1 MQANGYE
8 LVLVTDELAQNPILT
23 KINKL
28 NLKQVSNFDLL
39 KELERRMLINH
50 ETDPQGIDFY
60 PKRGIIETE
69 GEFKVNYSP
78 YGSKLE
84 YGEVLFGEKAK
95 EDYLRKQSE
104 IKNSPNFYQ
113 QAPFLT
119 IAEDLLKLIKEGKV
133 ELLIFLSA
141 YDKRKFPNGDPRK
154 KEIFAETFA
163 RLERKMEF
171 KDKDAGV
178 CVYKSPEIILEL
190 IPFDKFKVIA
200 PYYPAIADQ
209 HDKEVLLIKNEV
221 NKNGKDYLIL
231 KLDAEEVIFVFSNLK
246 EGEEYTFTVKEGNN
260 GSNILVDFEGQGILN
275 SSVRKILAATTMTK
289 KLHKQITKKLEK
301 LQQSLENPAEV
312 RAIEPDDPNSDA
324 LYDLVEKLKEIL
336 KLLENKENEILGA
349 CESKEFPEPRDNTC
363 LDGVLVKIFHCQY
376 PLSCGFSY
384 AKNLKMVKRIGKSD
398 RRTNIGLSANA
409 TPIDKAKYKLC
420 KSILSYKKENNFAT
434 KDIAQQ
440 LGLTIAKTESILY
453 SHVDKLAFEELVH
466 YANNLHVPCQL
477 RINLPYG
484 IKAYKLV
491 WCVTDNEPEV
501 LGLMDCYRQGQKD
514 KKKE

>member
-1 MQANGYE
+1 MNE
-8 LVLVTDELAQNPILT
+8 KRNSPILT

-190 IPFDKFKVIA
+190 IPFDS
-200 PYYPAIADQ
+200 
-209 HDKEVLLIKNEV
+209 
-221 NKNGKDYLIL
+221 
-231 KLDAEEVIFVFSNLK
+231 EEK
-246 EGEEYTFTVKEGNN
+246 G
-260 GSNILVDFEGQGILN
+260 
-275 SSVRKILAATTMTK
+275 
-289 KLHKQITKKLEK
+289 
-301 LQQSLENPAEV
+301 
-312 RAIEPDDPNSDA
+312 
-324 LYDLVEKLKEIL
+324 
-336 KLLENKENEILGA
+336 
-349 CESKEFPEPRDNTC
+349 
-363 LDGVLVKIFHCQY
+363 
-376 PLSCGFSY
+376 
-384 AKNLKMVKRIGKSD
+384 
-398 RRTNIGLSANA
+398 
-409 TPIDKAKYKLC
+409 
-420 KSILSYKKENNFAT
+420 
-434 KDIAQQ
+434 
-440 LGLTIAKTESILY
+440 
-453 SHVDKLAFEELVH
+453 
-466 YANNLHVPCQL
+466 
-477 RINLPYG
+477 
-484 IKAYKLV
+484 
-491 WCVTDNEPEV
+491 
-501 LGLMDCYRQGQKD
+501 
-514 KKKE
+514 

>member
-1 MQANGYE
+1 
-8 LVLVTDELAQNPILT
+8 
-23 KINKL
+23 
-28 NLKQVSNFDLL
+28 
-39 KELERRMLINH
+39 
-50 ETDPQGIDFY
+50 
-60 PKRGIIETE
+60 
-69 GEFKVNYSP
+69 
-78 YGSKLE
+78 
-84 YGEVLFGEKAK
+84 
-95 EDYLRKQSE
+95 
-104 IKNSPNFYQ
+104 
-113 QAPFLT
+113 
-119 IAEDLLKLIKEGKV
+119 
-133 ELLIFLSA
+133 
-141 YDKRKFPNGDPRK
+141 
-154 KEIFAETFA
+154 
-163 RLERKMEF
+163 
-171 KDKDAGV
+171 
-178 CVYKSPEIILEL
+178 
-190 IPFDKFKVIA
+190 
-200 PYYPAIADQ
+200 
-209 HDKEVLLIKNEV
+209 
-221 NKNGKDYLIL
+221 
-231 KLDAEEVIFVFSNLK
+231 
-246 EGEEYTFTVKEGNN
+246 
-260 GSNILVDFEGQGILN
+260 
-275 SSVRKILAATTMTK
+275 MTK

-363 LDGVLVKIFHCQY
+363 LDGFEKV
-376 PLSCGFSY
+376 
-384 AKNLKMVKRIGKSD
+384 VKRIGKSD

>member
-60 PKRGIIETE
+60 PKRGIIETDE
-69 GEFKVNYSP
+69 VIQAHEPYACFLIGLKRIGEAPGKFPKGEFKVNYSP

-246 EGEEYTFTVKEGNN
+246 EGEEYTFTVKE
-260 GSNILVDFEGQGILN
+260 
-275 SSVRKILAATTMTK
+275 AATTMTK

-336 KLLENKENEILGA
+336 KLLENKEN
-349 CESKEFPEPRDNTC
+349 
-363 LDGVLVKIFHCQY
+363 V
-376 PLSCGFSY
+376 
-384 AKNLKMVKRIGKSD
+384 VKRIGKSD